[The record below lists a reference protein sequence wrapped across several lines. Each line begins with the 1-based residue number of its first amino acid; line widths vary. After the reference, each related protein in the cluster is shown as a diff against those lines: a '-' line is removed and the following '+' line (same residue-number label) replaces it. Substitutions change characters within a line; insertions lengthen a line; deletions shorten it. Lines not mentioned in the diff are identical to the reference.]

1 MSSVFLLSK
10 QTFLT
15 SQINSMLPTTATAST
30 GSPPPPVSGGGGEPH
45 GALLLSLAYLPLRE
59 LLSCARACRRLRDAV
74 AGDPLLWRRV
84 AVEPP
89 LSHRIT
95 DEALLALT
103 ERAEGTLRSL
113 HLLGCTRVSDAGLLR
128 VVERNPGITELY
140 IPRCTGLTADGVV
153 KIVQVLYECKGNLN
167 RLRLHGIC
175 RMTKH
180 HLDAINSVMCNGNQ
194 QQDDQSLFYSQ
205 RVHEVLN
212 TNDERYIDVD
222 VCPMCTNVRLVFDC
236 TRDGCRKKDSLHQCR
251 GCFFCVARCE
261 TCGGCI
267 DLEELSETE
276 LACSDFL
283 CMECWLALPKCS
295 TCNRPYCRRHENLK
309 VPLSP
314 SGQFSCHRCT
324 ELTSRESLEES
335 S

>member
-1 MSSVFLLSK
+1 
-10 QTFLT
+10 
-15 SQINSMLPTTATAST
+15 MLPATATASAA
-30 GSPPPPVSGGGGEPH
+30 PPPPPPLPASPGGEPH
-45 GALLLSLAYLPLRE
+45 AALLLSLAYLPLRE
-59 LLSCARACRRLRDAV
+59 LLSCAGACRRLRDAV

-84 AVEPP
+84 AVAAPP
-89 LSHRIT
+89 LARRLT

-103 ERAEGTLRSL
+103 GRAGGTLRSL
-113 HLLGCTRVSDAGLLR
+113 RLLGCTRVSDAGLLR

-140 IPRCTGLTADGVV
+140 MPRCTGLTAEGVV
-153 KIVQVLYECKGNLN
+153 KIVQVLYECNGNLN
-167 RLRLHGIC
+167 RIRLHGIC

-180 HLDAINSVMCNGNQ
+180 HLDAISSAMCKGNQ
-194 QQDDQSLFYSQ
+194 QEDDQSLFYSH

-212 TNDERYIDVD
+212 TNYERRIDVD

-236 TRDGCRKKDSLHQCR
+236 TRDGCRRKDSRAQCR

-283 CMECWLALPKCS
+283 CMECWLPLPKCS
-295 TCNRPYCRRHENLK
+295 TCNRPYCKRHENLK
-309 VPLSP
+309 VDLSP
-314 SGQFSCHRCT
+314 SGQFTCHRCV
-324 ELTSRESLEES
+324 EFSSNSRENLEES